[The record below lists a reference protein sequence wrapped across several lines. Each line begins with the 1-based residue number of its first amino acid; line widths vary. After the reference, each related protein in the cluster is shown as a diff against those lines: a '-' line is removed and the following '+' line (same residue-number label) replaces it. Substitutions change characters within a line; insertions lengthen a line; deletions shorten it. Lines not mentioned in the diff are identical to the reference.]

1 MKLTR
6 RNKCGKNRRGTTA
19 VEFAIVAPI
28 IFLLVFGMMEWSR
41 VEMIRQVSSTAA
53 FSAAR
58 LGTIPGTTTTE
69 MEQRVDDIL
78 DIYSIEAS
86 TVTATISGGESN
98 VDIQILMSQNSWFLK
113 RFFGDAAIERSFVL
127 NF

>member
-1 MKLTR
+1 MKLKT
-6 RNKCGKNRRGTTA
+6 KNRRGTNRRGTTS

-58 LGTIPGTTTTE
+58 LGTIPGTTTAE
-69 MEQRVDDIL
+69 MEQRVEDIL

-86 TVTATISGGESN
+86 TVTATISGGESD

-113 RFFGDAAIERSFVL
+113 RFFGDAAIERSFML